1 MAKLNREE
9 RVSLNIMN
17 RMDIDIEKLAHAVAS
32 VLDLSQFKGDVVGVK
47 IVENE
52 FGNIEPGGIGVQNVY
67 NKEVSHV
74 EQPKEARPKTELCH
88 FIKPAIVDEE
98 EQLRIHKEIVNLVK
112 NFKIPDIC
120 NYLNKMAADDCI
132 LLPIDS
138 KTAMKELQRLGM
150 PGSDMPGFGEKN
162 FLKYYRK

>member
-1 MAKLNREE
+1 MWTPRLAKLNREE

-32 VLDLSQFKGDVVGVK
+32 GLDLSQFKGDVVGVK

-74 EQPKEARPKTELCH
+74 EQAKEARPKQNC
-88 FIKPAIVDEE
+88 AISSNP
-98 EQLRIHKEIVNLVK
+98 L
-112 NFKIPDIC
+112 
-120 NYLNKMAADDCI
+120 
-132 LLPIDS
+132 S
-138 KTAMKELQRLGM
+138 WT
-150 PGSDMPGFGEKN
+150 
-162 FLKYYRK
+162 RKSSCEYTRKSSTW